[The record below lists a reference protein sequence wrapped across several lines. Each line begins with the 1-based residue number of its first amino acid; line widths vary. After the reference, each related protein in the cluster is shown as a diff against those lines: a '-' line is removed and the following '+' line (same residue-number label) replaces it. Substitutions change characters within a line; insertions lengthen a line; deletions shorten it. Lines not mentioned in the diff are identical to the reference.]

1 MALIT
6 SPTDMI
12 PDLNYEYHTITVDTL
27 NQTSANTWTCF
38 LSQPL
43 KNVVQARL
51 LAARINT
58 VTPAN
63 GSEHCY
69 ISIDELN
76 STFNDRATNVY
87 EGQASLGMLRKSFAS
102 IVTTDDTGIISFKD
116 DYPATFTSTWDVI
129 HSLGTLDVLVQV
141 FILSTGATLYPD
153 IVRKDVDTVTINC
166 TDAQNIDSLRVLV
179 TALA

>member
-38 LSQPL
+38 LTQPL

-76 STFNDRATNVY
+76 SVFNDRATNVY
-87 EGQASLGMLRKSFAS
+87 EGQASLGMLRNSFAS
-102 IVTTDDTGIISFKD
+102 IAHANTVASGAQTISFKD
-116 DYPATFTSTWDVI
+116 EYPIATQYVNPIRSIDRLTVNIRNQSGVPIVPATATDKNNY
-129 HSLGTLDVLVQV
+129 
-141 FILSTGATLYPD
+141 FILRF
-153 IVRKDVDTVTINC
+153 VCRKPN
-166 TDAQNIDSLRVLV
+166 L
-179 TALA
+179 